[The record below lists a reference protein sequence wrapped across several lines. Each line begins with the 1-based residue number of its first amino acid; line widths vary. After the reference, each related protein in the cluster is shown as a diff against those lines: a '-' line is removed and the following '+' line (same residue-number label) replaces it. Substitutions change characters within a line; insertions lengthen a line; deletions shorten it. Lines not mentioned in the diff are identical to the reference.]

1 MPNECSNHLTIT
13 STCETDIVDILQEF
27 SDKIQNVSV
36 TQSNKLAVMLDFITA
51 WKPDIQFIDAI
62 VDKYPLSWIKNEWIS
77 VYDFSN
83 QKIKNNPDDLCPYDI
98 NLGGKFNLVEV
109 RYLKYNSYN
118 NCIR

>member
-27 SDKIQNVSV
+27 SDKLQNVSV

-77 VYDFSN
+77 EDGKAGVWVGS
-83 QKIKNNPDDLCPYDI
+83 KNNIKYMDWDDLSIEDI
-98 NLGGKFNLVEV
+98 NFYFHK
-109 RYLKYNSYN
+109 
-118 NCIR
+118 

>member
-1 MPNECSNHLTIT
+1 MTIT

-77 VYDFSN
+77 EDGKAGVWVGS
-83 QKIKNNPDDLCPYDI
+83 KNNIKYMDWDDLSIEDI
-98 NLGGKFNLVEV
+98 NFYFHK
-109 RYLKYNSYN
+109 
-118 NCIR
+118 

>member
-1 MPNECSNHLTIT
+1 MPNECSNHMTIT

-77 VYDFSN
+77 EDGKAGVWVGS
-83 QKIKNNPDDLCPYDI
+83 KNNIKYMDWDDLSIEDI
-98 NLGGKFNLVEV
+98 NFYFHK
-109 RYLKYNSYN
+109 
-118 NCIR
+118 

>member
-62 VDKYPLSWIKNEWIS
+62 VAKYPFSWIKNEWIS
-77 VYDFSN
+77 EDGKAGVWVGN
-83 QKIKNNPDDLCPYDI
+83 ANNIKYMEWDDLSIEDI
-98 NLGGKFNLVEV
+98 NFYFHK
-109 RYLKYNSYN
+109 
-118 NCIR
+118 

>member
-77 VYDFSN
+77 EDGKAGVWVGS
-83 QKIKNNPDDLCPYDI
+83 KNNIKYMDWDDLSIEDI
-98 NLGGKFNLVEV
+98 NFYFHK
-109 RYLKYNSYN
+109 
-118 NCIR
+118 